1 MNTPAIYTVYLKRRA
16 ERELRNLPQNIR
28 TRVDVRLEKLANN
41 PRPPGVIKLSGEA
54 DSHWRIRVGEYRILY
69 QIDDSRQ
76 LIEIY
81 RIKHRRYAYRS

>member
-1 MNTPAIYTVYLKRRA
+1 MNTPATYAVYLKRRA

-28 TRVDVRLEKLANN
+28 TRVDVRLEALANN
-41 PRPPGVIKLSGEA
+41 PRPPGVVKLSGET

-69 QIDDSRQ
+69 QIDDSRH

-81 RIKHRRYAYRS
+81 RIKHRRHAYR

>member
-1 MNTPAIYTVYLKRRA
+1 MNPPVTYAVYLKRRA

-28 TRVDVRLEKLANN
+28 ARVDVRLSALANN
-41 PRPPGVIKLSGEA
+41 PRPPGVVKLSGEA

-69 QIDDSRQ
+69 EIDDRHH

-81 RIKHRRYAYRS
+81 RIKHRRDAYR

>member
-1 MNTPAIYTVYLKRRA
+1 MNTPATYTVYLKSRA

-28 TRVDVRLEKLANN
+28 TRVDVRLEALANN
-41 PRPPGVIKLSGEA
+41 PRPPGVVKLSGET

-69 QIDDSRQ
+69 QIDDRHH

-81 RIKHRRYAYRS
+81 RIKHRSQAYR